1 MSLCLSFREKEV
13 DRSKSDTVPIF
24 YKHKHYASANVHTVF
39 LLPFPSDQQSHSM
52 DEIIMNAC
60 AEINNKQNYLPS
72 YFLLNLV
79 LEIT

>member
-1 MSLCLSFREKEV
+1 MSLRLSFNEEKV
-13 DRSKSDTVPIF
+13 GRSKSDILNINAMLLHMCIQF
-24 YKHKHYASANVHTVF
+24 F
-39 LLPFPSDQQSHSM
+39 LVPFPSNQQSHSM
-52 DEIIMNAC
+52 DEIKMNAC

>member
-1 MSLCLSFREKEV
+1 MLLHMCTQFFLQF
-13 DRSKSDTVPIF
+13 F
-24 YKHKHYASANVHTVF
+24 SA
-39 LLPFPSDQQSHSM
+39 FPSNQQSHSM
-52 DEIIMNAC
+52 DEIKMNAC

>member
-1 MSLCLSFREKEV
+1 MLFGTCAYSF
-13 DRSKSDTVPIF
+13 SFSSF
-24 YKHKHYASANVHTVF
+24 
-39 LLPFPSDQQSHSM
+39 LPFPSNQQSQSM
-52 DEIIMNAC
+52 DEIKLNAC